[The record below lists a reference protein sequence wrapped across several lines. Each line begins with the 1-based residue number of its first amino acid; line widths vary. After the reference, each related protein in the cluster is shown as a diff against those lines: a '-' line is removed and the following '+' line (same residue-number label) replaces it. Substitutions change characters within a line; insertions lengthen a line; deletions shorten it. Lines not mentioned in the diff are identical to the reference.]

1 MSTHIPSSQ
10 TTEDDSFRTVIN
22 EYQGFLFHQAMA
34 PSNIESCLRRSRHFL
49 IWLSRNGLGL
59 SEVDGEVAARFQ
71 THDCTCFGRSCARS
85 KLGPARTAAGSSSSR
100 VMWFVRFLELSGR
113 TPTPGELEDNLA
125 RVPAFLHELRRQG
138 YTQSRVD
145 RFRYGATA
153 FIAWLHLSRMRLR
166 DIDADT
172 LERFHHRRFAC
183 SIPGICWGR
192 RSENERRYGPD
203 IRRFLD
209 HLADTGQIEPWR
221 RALGTHRE
229 CFAGFRAWLART
241 RDISAGGI
249 NDYIKQL
256 QAVLPALGEVPE
268 SYDAALIRRV
278 MLAHLERGSRSRA
291 RVLAMSLRMYLRFL
305 AFEGHVPAALVGA
318 VPSVPAWSLSTLPRH
333 IPVEDVERTIESC
346 DTATPAGTR
355 DRAALLLLAR
365 LALRAGDV
373 VALRLTDID
382 WDRALLRVNGK
393 TRRDTLL
400 PLPQDV
406 GDALHA
412 YIASARPRI
421 DEPRVFLAVNAP
433 FRPISGS
440 GVVSAIAR
448 RAFERAG
455 VVPPATRGAHTMRHS
470 AATGWLRAGMPM
482 EAIRVLLRH
491 RSSSTTAIYAK
502 TDTTMLDAVAQ
513 PWSGGPVQ

>member
-1 MSTHIPSSQ
+1 MPSHIPNRQ
-10 TTEDDSFRTVIN
+10 AAEDESFRTIVA
-22 EYQGFLFHQAMA
+22 EYRDFLSRQAMA
-34 PSNIESCLRRSRHFL
+34 PSSIESFLGRSRHFL
-49 IWLSRNGLGL
+49 VWLSRNGLGL
-59 SEVDGEVAARFQ
+59 SEVDGEVSARFQ
-71 THDCTCFGRSCARS
+71 THECTCFGRACARAKRS
-85 KLGPARTAAGSSSSR
+85 PAARTPGASSSR
-100 VMWFVRFLELSGR
+100 VMTFVRFLELSGR
-113 TPTPGELEDNLA
+113 ATTPGELEDNLA
-125 RVPAFLHELRRQG
+125 LVPAFLHELRGQG
-138 YTQSRVD
+138 YTQSRID
-145 RFRYGATA
+145 RFRHGATA

-166 DIDADT
+166 DIDTDT
-172 LERFHHRRFAC
+172 IEKFHHRRFAC

-192 RSENERRYGPD
+192 RSEKGRGYRPD

-209 HLADTGQIEPWR
+209 YLADAGQIEPCR
-221 RALGTHRE
+221 PTLGTHKE
-229 CFAGFRAWLART
+229 CFAGFRVWLART
-241 RDISAGGI
+241 RDISARSI
-249 NDYIKQL
+249 NVHVQHI
-256 QAVLPALGEVPE
+256 QAVLPALGESPE

-291 RVLAMSLRMYLRFL
+291 RVLATSLRMYLRFL

-333 IPVEDVERTIESC
+333 IPVEDIERTIESC
-346 DTATPAGTR
+346 DTATPAGMR
-355 DRAALLLLAR
+355 DRAVLLLLAR

-382 WDRALLRVNGK
+382 WDRAHLRVSGK

-440 GVVSAIAR
+440 GVVSVIAR

-470 AATGWLRAGMPM
+470 AATGWLRGGMPM

-502 TDTTMLDAVAQ
+502 VDTAMLDAVAQ

>member
-59 SEVDGEVAARFQ
+59 AEVDGEVAARFQ

-209 HLADTGQIEPWR
+209 HLADTGQIATAGVKWSVIGQLENVARKGDSGPVPSRQAAMKTVNQRDIEEDAR
-221 RALGTHRE
+221 RSPALPLRPFSCTFGTAPTVRSSLGVAPSGRTGSASQA
-229 CFAGFRAWLART
+229 FAASFDAAGFVRYPSARA
-241 RDISAGGI
+241 
-249 NDYIKQL
+249 
-256 QAVLPALGEVPE
+256 
-268 SYDAALIRRV
+268 
-278 MLAHLERGSRSRA
+278 RSRQT
-291 RVLAMSLRMYLRFL
+291 
-305 AFEGHVPAALVGA
+305 AA
-318 VPSVPAWSLSTLPRH
+318 
-333 IPVEDVERTIESC
+333 ERTV
-346 DTATPAGTR
+346 R
-355 DRAALLLLAR
+355 
-365 LALRAGDV
+365 
-373 VALRLTDID
+373 
-382 WDRALLRVNGK
+382 
-393 TRRDTLL
+393 
-400 PLPQDV
+400 
-406 GDALHA
+406 
-412 YIASARPRI
+412 
-421 DEPRVFLAVNAP
+421 
-433 FRPISGS
+433 
-440 GVVSAIAR
+440 AR
-448 RAFERAG
+448 RARRWSRNAG
-455 VVPPATRGAHTMRHS
+455 IGRQRSDEARIGHCT
-470 AATGWLRAGMPM
+470 TG
-482 EAIRVLLRH
+482 
-491 RSSSTTAIYAK
+491 
-502 TDTTMLDAVAQ
+502 
-513 PWSGGPVQ
+513 